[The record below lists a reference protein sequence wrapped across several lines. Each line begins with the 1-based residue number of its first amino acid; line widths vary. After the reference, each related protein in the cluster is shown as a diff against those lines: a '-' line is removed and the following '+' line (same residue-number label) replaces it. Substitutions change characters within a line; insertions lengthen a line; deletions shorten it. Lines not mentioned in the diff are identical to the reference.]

1 VVMLATLAVIA
12 LAQMLL
18 LDRKIHYR

>member
-12 LAQMLL
+12 LVQMLL

>member
-1 VVMLATLAVIA
+1 VMLATLAVIA